1 MARKS
6 KKDKKTHLAALKRG
20 VRKHLEHMGEF
31 FLASERTSADAIVAR
46 LQLLLDDYQR
56 THDAYHAWLAA
67 LAVERRHE
75 REARAFLRALDG
87 LLTAALG
94 GESPEAK
101 AMGVGRR
108 KTGPKTVA
116 AKLQG
121 AQKAAA
127 TRALRGTR
135 PRRRRS

>member
-20 VRKHLEHMGEF
+20 VRRHLAHLEAIVVAGV
-31 FLASERTSADAIVAR
+31 RTTPDAIAAR

-75 REARAFLRALDG
+75 RDARDFLRGLDDI
-87 LLTAALG
+87 LG
-94 GESPEAK
+94 GAVGAESPEAK

-116 AKLQG
+116 AKLRG

-135 PRRRRS
+135 PRRRR